1 VQATQSSAVKGE
13 AGVSNSGMAARL
25 HALDLV
31 RASTIM
37 LTSSGGVRFLILG
50 GLTPYSTHHAGE
62 SEVADGERAAEAGA
76 GGGGGGATAEHG
88 GYGGHGGG
96 EHTQLADAGTH
107 SPPPHTH
114 THVAVALAP
123 HTSAPAHLG
132 LFDVRARM
140 GRVATA
146 GLNSTASFVSTETDR
161 TSVSMPSQFIHPPQ

>member
-1 VQATQSSAVKGE
+1 MQTENV
-13 AGVSNSGMAARL
+13 RL
-25 HALDLV
+25 RQELA
-31 RASTIM
+31 
-37 LTSSGGVRFLILG
+37 
-50 GLTPYSTHHAGE
+50 E
-62 SEVADGERAAEAGA
+62 AAEARPLN
-76 GGGGGGATAEHG
+76 TAAMEDT
-88 GYGGHGGG
+88 
-96 EHTQLADAGTH
+96 EVESTLNSLMLVHTA
-107 SPPPHTH
+107 PPPHTH